1 MRRGEDR
8 GHAAG
13 RRHGA
18 RRPGRETVPSGDRTE
33 ERRAEPCEDPPSA
46 RFGTTDFD
54 VAAEFVSRPH
64 PLRRGTVRPPLSHSF
79 RKTRRKPEPQETS
92 SRNQGAGTGPI
103 ACTPFVHAGS
113 ISSAWRRWVHG
124 EACIESRRIDLPCGM
139 AIAGSRERGITA
151 SPSVARITERG
162 ARTSP
167 SMGRTA
173 YRKMRRRELPSGIL
187 FSGRLVSWAWP
198 RCAELPSPSLPCSV
212 GRCLPPLR

>member
-1 MRRGEDR
+1 VRRSAFCQVRHDGLR
-8 GHAAG
+8 CSRRVRLPSPSSAAG
-13 RRHGA
+13 HRSPA
-18 RRPGRETVPSGDRTE
+18 PLP
-33 ERRAEPCEDPPSA
+33 
-46 RFGTTDFD
+46 
-54 VAAEFVSRPH
+54 FVSKN
-64 PLRRGTVRPPLSHSF
+64 T
-79 RKTRRKPEPQETS
+79 QETGA
-92 SRNQGAGTGPI
+92 SRNRGAGTGPI